1 MGTIKGRR
9 VGISPS
15 SRRKARST
23 WRQLLGLV
31 GASAVLACSQGAS
44 DFAGEERGES
54 QAALLSGIALFV
66 ASSTTLSNADNQLR
80 NRLEI
85 LGLQVTV
92 KSASAATSADAN
104 GKVLVVI
111 SSTVTPSSVNTK
123 FRNVAVPVLTWESEL
138 YDDLGMTP
146 TSSGSFGTQS
156 GQKSLTLTAGHP
168 LAAGL
173 SGTQLVFNEPNT
185 PSLTSTFNW
194 GKPNSNAARVA
205 ATVGDSTRIAVFGY
219 PAGAAMPGLVAP
231 ARRVGFFAGDTSATN
246 FTSNGW
252 ALFEAAVNWS
262 LSSAPPPPNGTDTDG
277 DRLPDSVET
286 NTGVFVSATN
296 TGTNP
301 NVADT
306 DGDGLNDGDEVL
318 GTTGGLNLP
327 ALGTS
332 PVKKNIL
339 LEYDWFAES
348 LECGAHNHRP
358 TPAAIAMVQAAF
370 ANAPVTNPD
379 GTTGIQLIQDYGQGG
394 AFTGGNLVADA
405 DGVLVGAVFDTEFQN
420 YKTANFASA
429 RFGYFHYVLLP
440 HRYDTNS
447 GSSGYAEIVGDD
459 LIVSLYC
466 ANQDQNVA
474 NTIMHELGH
483 NLGLQHGGNDSTNY
497 KPNYNSVMNYNYQF
511 PGVDTNCTPPGDGL
525 LDFSRN
531 RRNTLDETALRESI
545 GICDDV
551 PWDWNSNGSIDAGT
565 IHADINLDA
574 FESTLT
580 DYDDWGN
587 LVYRWQS
594 SFAARSALPRA
605 VACDN
610 PAPLP

>member
-1 MGTIKGRR
+1 M
-9 VGISPS
+9 
-15 SRRKARST
+15 
-23 WRQLLGLV
+23 
-31 GASAVLACSQGAS
+31 LACSQS
-44 DFAGEERGES
+44 PGEFEEQAGES
-54 QAALLSGIALFV
+54 QAALLSGTALFV
-66 ASSTTLSNADNQLR
+66 ASNTTLSSADNQLR
-80 NRLEI
+80 NRLET

-123 FRNVAVPVLTWESEL
+123 FRTVAVPVLTWESEL

-146 TSSGSFGTQS
+146 TSSGNFGTQS
-156 GQKSLTLTAGHP
+156 GQKSLVVTAGHP

-173 SGTQLVFNEPNT
+173 AGTQLVFNEPNNA
-185 PSLTSTFNW
+185 SLTSTFSW
-194 GKPNSNAARVA
+194 GKPNANAARVA
-205 ATVGDSTRIAVFGY
+205 ALTTDSTRIAVFGY
-219 PAGAAMPGLVAP
+219 EAGAAMPGLVAP
-231 ARRVGFFAGDTSATN
+231 ARRVGFFAGDTSATK
-246 FTSNGW
+246 FTSAGW
-252 ALFEAAVNWS
+252 SLFDAAVNFS
-262 LSSAPPPPNGTDTDG
+262 LSTTTPPTGNDADG

-286 NTGVFVSATN
+286 NTGTFVSASN

-306 DGDGLNDGDEVL
+306 DGDGIGDGDEVL

-327 ALGTS
+327 ALGAS
-332 PVKKNIL
+332 PVKKNVL

-358 TPAAIAMVQAAF
+358 TPAAIAMVKAAF
-370 ANAPVTNPD
+370 ANAPVSNPD
-379 GTTGIQLIQDYGQGG
+379 GTSGIALIQDYGQGG

-405 DGVLVGAVFDTEFQN
+405 DGVLAGAVFDAEFQN
-420 YKTANFASA
+420 YKSANLAPA
-429 RFGYFHYVLLP
+429 RAGYFHYVLLP
-440 HRYDTNS
+440 HRYDTS
-447 GSSGYAEIVGDD
+447 SASSGYAEIVGDD

-466 ANQDQNVA
+466 ANSDQNVA

-483 NLGLQHGGNDSTNY
+483 NLGLQHGGSDSVNY
-497 KPNYNSVMNYNYQF
+497 KPNYNSVMNYAYQF

-525 LDFSRN
+525 LDYSRN
-531 RRNTLDETALRESI
+531 RRNTLDETAIRESL
-545 GICDDV
+545 GICDNV
-551 PWDWNSNGSIDAGT
+551 PWDFNGNGSIDAGT
-565 IHADINLDA
+565 IHADVNFDA

-580 DYDDWGN
+580 DFDDWAN
-587 LVYRWQS
+587 LIYRWQS